1 MRKKFGTL
9 RKDTSLLSTMKYTPR
24 RTIICILQWR
34 PVKVQSIESR
44 CEFLLRF
51 FFFFS
56 EGCQNFMGAET
67 TSYYKPKA
75 SQSIRNI
82 FWLIRNP
89 TPLRLV
95 SGIEQ
100 GCP

>member
-51 FFFFS
+51 FFLVKV
-56 EGCQNFMGAET
+56 AK
-67 TSYYKPKA
+67 TSWEQRPQA
-75 SQSIRNI
+75 IISQR
-82 FWLIRNP
+82 
-89 TPLRLV
+89 PLKV
-95 SGIEQ
+95 
-100 GCP
+100 